1 MHYSTLLL
9 LQCSSSAI
17 THLHRSPPGA
27 EGCRMEKQR
36 RLCDH
41 SFLSGTGTALTSPD
55 LTASYL
61 SPCSGHGEAEDC
73 SIASSHLCDLSP
85 CSGHVRNYLQSSEQQ
100 LAPSIFVPATPPQMA
115 VRFDQLHEHTQAW
128 LIGSSARELL

>member
-41 SFLSGTGTALTSPD
+41 SFLSGTGTGTALTSPD
-55 LTASYL
+55 LTASYSL
-61 SPCSGHGEAEDC
+61 EDC